1 MMQSPKSDSGQAE
14 SPSHSQPNSPPPTAE
29 QNQMSHEKLSATVL
43 KSVHMQTSVASQL
56 DHQHPVARSP
66 PSPKSDG
73 LLIRFQEN
81 QMLDGKT
88 NLELRGKFPSFSK
101 ENIALRPVNGDH
113 IIYSKSDRD
122 LLEPSAKF
130 SIERLK
136 QLADHNINARLSPSE
151 LDKAPSGKYS
161 IDHSVKYAIPNDT
174 GLQQSHPQH
183 FSPAHPVPM
192 LPTPSVL
199 SNLQTLGQHAAL
211 STNGQLP
218 PSLHPHLTP
227 QSHPQQQHPFALKYP
242 PGSVS
247 PPDLEIE
254 RFKIARSISNCK
266 ELSDFGFR
274 IQLGGLSTNYAR
286 SDTSEELIVDGN
298 EDSSQDAASVSI
310 IYCIV
315 FNENRSIKC
324 SKGECWSFFHVTYLI
339 DVL

>member
-14 SPSHSQPNSPPPTAE
+14 SPSHSQPDSPSPPSE
-29 QNQMSHEKLSATVL
+29 QNQMLHEKLSTTVL
-43 KSVHMQTSVASQL
+43 KSVPTPTSVASQL
-56 DHQHPVARSP
+56 DHQHAVGRSP

-73 LLIRFQEN
+73 LLIRFQE
-81 QMLDGKT
+81 QQVLDGKT
-88 NLELRGKFPSFSK
+88 NLELRGKFASFPK

-113 IIYSKSDRD
+113 IIYAKSDRD

-136 QLADHNINARLSPSE
+136 QLADHNINTRLSPSE
-151 LDKAPSGKYS
+151 LDKSPSGKYS
-161 IDHSVKYAIPNDT
+161 IDHSVKYTIPNDT
-174 GLQQSHPQH
+174 GIQQSHPQH

-192 LPTPSVL
+192 LPTPSIL
-199 SNLQTLGQHAAL
+199 SNLQTLGQHAVL
-211 STNGQLP
+211 GSTGQLAP
-218 PSLHPHLTP
+218 PTHHSHLTTQP
-227 QSHPQQQHPFALKYP
+227 HPQQQHPFTIKYP

-254 RFKIARSISNCK
+254 RFKIARTISNGK

-310 IYCIV
+310 SYRVAYIMIRVFPLDAIY
-315 FNENRSIKC
+315 
-324 SKGECWSFFHVTYLI
+324 
-339 DVL
+339 